1 MSAEDIKRCIHGRN
15 TLAEKAV
22 KLVMKVFVA
31 QPCEGRVTRKRCR
44 SALLAMLALAVS
56 EDKASNADVLAS
68 WKDILEQW
76 VDEHGLCNL
85 CTKAALER
93 DMKARKEVWYSL
105 PKIFNIEVDGW
116 VPSASLRGGR
126 NGMTATA

>member
-1 MSAEDIKRCIHGRN
+1 
-15 TLAEKAV
+15 
-22 KLVMKVFVA
+22 
-31 QPCEGRVTRKRCR
+31 
-44 SALLAMLALAVS
+44 MLALAVS